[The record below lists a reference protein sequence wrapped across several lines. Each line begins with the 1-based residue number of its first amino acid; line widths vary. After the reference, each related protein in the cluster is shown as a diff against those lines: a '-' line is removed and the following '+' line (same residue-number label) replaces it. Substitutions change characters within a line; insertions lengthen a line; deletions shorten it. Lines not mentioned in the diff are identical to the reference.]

1 MERTATSYPEVL
13 GSLIP
18 FHQGPLNLTRKC
30 NSYRFRVP
38 DGPSEARNSR
48 SYVIDH
54 KCLQY
59 CLYIQI
65 HCIAHFKKTI
75 LQLENKTPK
84 WIYNCNAMSSIKCS
98 WPLLRW
104 WLPSWYV
111 GSITVENRICHRL
124 QDGQKMSC
132 TRFDAEAGYFAA
144 RSFSTAKNF
153 VHSRRRTSSH
163 GHWGLQFDVRMD
175 SQSLPGSGCA
185 YFFWRNPLQLQ
196 YNVRKQWITSTN
208 TSAIV
213 WG

>member
-1 MERTATSYPEVL
+1 MQIIWPSNVSDSLSIPRLILTGHRISELDVNRKDRRPRFMQRSTTTILQCRIINVIQCLKHMERTATSYPEVL

-84 WIYNCNAMSSIKCS
+84 
-98 WPLLRW
+98 
-104 WLPSWYV
+104 
-111 GSITVENRICHRL
+111 
-124 QDGQKMSC
+124 
-132 TRFDAEAGYFAA
+132 
-144 RSFSTAKNF
+144 
-153 VHSRRRTSSH
+153 
-163 GHWGLQFDVRMD
+163 
-175 SQSLPGSGCA
+175 
-185 YFFWRNPLQLQ
+185 
-196 YNVRKQWITSTN
+196 
-208 TSAIV
+208 
-213 WG
+213 